1 MALLLDKQLNKFS
14 LTSRIA
20 FGISLIIIPLL
31 VVVIYVFVNQGT
43 VGEYAEKLSNKY
55 VDIMQ
60 TADAMVID
68 VNAAYK
74 GISSFAKDKSSDG
87 RSLATENCTKAESK
101 LKTLTDYVEKNEI
114 ESDIK
119 AEYTKCKEAF
129 LQLKS
134 LIDRCI
140 SSNGATDISEAS
152 KLRETISVSAA
163 TLQTNAARVIKAT
176 TISLEDSISS
186 SRRGIIIGLIIAV
199 LMFFLAFSDFT
210 KRTIQPLRQA
220 IARATELAEGNL
232 KVYTERSQ
240 NIDEVGTL
248 NNAICDL
255 SDNLNMIVDSIT
267 ESATAIA
274 NTSTEMNRASMQMS
288 NSASDQAA
296 SAEEVSSSVEEMA
309 SSIQQ
314 NSDNALETEKIAVKA
329 SKTISDYSE
338 TANRSIHAMNE
349 IAEKISIID
358 EIAFQTNILALNAA
372 VEAAR
377 AGEHGKGFAVVAAE
391 VRKLAERCALAAKE
405 IDSVSSDGRN
415 VSKQTSDAFAR
426 VLPDIDRTTSLVQ
439 EIAAACREQAAG
451 GAQINTAVQ
460 RFNVT
465 TQQFASISE
474 EMATNSDILQQES
487 EKLMMALGYFRRS

>member
-14 LTSRIA
+14 LSSRIT
-20 FGISLIIIPLL
+20 FGISLIIIPLI
-31 VVVIYVFVNQGT
+31 VVVIYVFVKQGT
-43 VGEYAEKLSNKY
+43 VGEYSEKLSNRY

-74 GISSFAKDKSSDG
+74 GISMFAKDKSMEG
-87 RSLATENCTKAESK
+87 RTLATENCTKADTK
-101 LKTLTDYVEKNEI
+101 FQTLTDYVDKNEI
-114 ESDIK
+114 EANIK
-119 AEYTKCKEAF
+119 AEYRVSKEAF
-129 LQLKS
+129 QKLKS
-134 LIDRCI
+134 LINDCLN
-140 SSNGATDISEAS
+140 SNGATDISEAS

-163 TLQTNAARVIKAT
+163 TLQTHAAKVIKSTSQA
-176 TISLEDSISS
+176 LEESVSS
-186 SRRGIIIGLIIAV
+186 TRRGIIIGLIIAT
-199 LMFFLAFSDFT
+199 LMFLLAFSDFT
-210 KRTIQPLRQA
+210 KRTIKPLRQA
-220 IARATELAEGNL
+220 IDRATHLAKGDL
-232 KVYTERSQ
+232 KVSTERSPNQ
-240 NIDEVGTL
+240 DEVGTL
-248 NNAICDL
+248 NNAICML
-255 SDNLNMIVDSIT
+255 SENLNNIVNSIK
-267 ESATAIA
+267 ESATAISS
-274 NTSTEMNRASMQMS
+274 TSTEMNRASTQMS

-314 NSDNALETEKIAVKA
+314 NSDNALETEKIAVA
-329 SKTISDYSE
+329 TSKTISDYSE
-338 TANRSIHAMNE
+338 TAKKSIHAMNE

-405 IDSVSSDGRN
+405 IDAVSTEGRN
-415 VSKQTSDAFAR
+415 VSKQTGDAFAH
-426 VLPDIDRTTSLVQ
+426 VLPDIDRTTTLVQ
-439 EIAAACREQAAG
+439 DIAAACREQAAG

-460 RFNVT
+460 RFNVS

-474 EMATNSDILQQES
+474 EMATNSDILQHES
-487 EKLMMALGYFRRS
+487 EKLMMALSYFKHS

>member
-14 LTSRIA
+14 LTLRIA
-20 FGISLIIIPLL
+20 FGISLIVIPFI
-31 VVVIYVFVNQGT
+31 VVVIYVWVKQGT
-43 VGEYAEKLSNKY
+43 IGEYSEKLTTRY

-74 GISSFAKDKSSDG
+74 GISMFAKDKTAEG
-87 RSLATENCTKAESK
+87 RSIATDNNAKANSK
-101 LKTLTDYVEKNEI
+101 LNTLTSLVEKNEI
-114 ESDIK
+114 EQDIK
-119 AEYTKCKEAF
+119 QQYQICKDAYT
-129 LQLKS
+129 QLNS
-134 LIDRCI
+134 LIERCL
-140 SSNGATDISEAS
+140 SSNGQTDISEAS
-152 KLRETISVSAA
+152 KLRETISVAAA
-163 TLQTNAARVIKAT
+163 TLQTNAANVIRNTSKL
-176 TISLEDSISS
+176 LEESVAS
-186 SRRGIIIGLIIAV
+186 SRRGIVIGWIIAT

-220 IARATELAEGNL
+220 IARATDLAEGNL

-255 SDNLNMIVDSIT
+255 SENLNMIVDSIT

-274 NTSTEMNRASMQMS
+274 NTSVEMNRASMQMS

-338 TANRSIHAMNE
+338 TANKSIHAMNE

-405 IDSVSSDGRN
+405 IDAVSSDGRT

-451 GAQINTAVQ
+451 GSQINTAVQ

-487 EKLMMALGYFRRS
+487 EKLMMALGYFKHS